1 MPVEGEVIMAGDCQ
15 YYALKKLTNP
25 AQLMQTAKHNLR
37 EYLAELGAGSHIDA
51 GKIQNNLVLAGA
63 ATARGVVDM
72 HRETLQAI
80 EISKLRKDAVLAVEC
95 VISLP
100 ASTAIELEPFF
111 RECLQWL
118 REYYDC
124 PVLSAVVHADEG
136 APHCHYLIMPLINGK
151 MNGSDLVGNR
161 AKLRQVQTDF
171 HKAIGDKYGLKHNGG
186 LKLSKRLR
194 EAAAK
199 RVLQVLCDDPLAL
212 SLPNVRLTL
221 CDLIAGNPAP
231 ICDALGLEL
240 ETKQPQSLV
249 ALMTRPVSDS

>member
-1 MPVEGEVIMAGDCQ
+1 MAGDVQ
-15 YYALKKLTNP
+15 YFALKKLNSP
-25 AQLMQTAKHNLR
+25 AKLMQAAKHNLR

-63 ATARGVVDM
+63 ETARGVIDM
-72 HRETLQAI
+72 HRETLQACC
-80 EISKLRKDAVLAVEC
+80 ERVKLRKDAVLAVEC

-100 ASTAIELEPFF
+100 VSTAIELEPFF

-124 PVLSAVVHADEG
+124 PVISAVVHVDE
-136 APHCHYLIMPLINGK
+136 ATPHCHYLIMPLIDRK
-151 MNGSDLVGNR
+151 MQGSGFMGNR
-161 AKLRQVQTDF
+161 AKLRQVQADF

-194 EAAAK
+194 DTAARRA
-199 RVLQVLCDDPLAL
+199 VQVLCDDPLVL
-212 SLPNVRLTL
+212 LGLPNVRLAL

-240 ETKQPQSLV
+240 VVKPPQSLA
-249 ALMTRPVSDS
+249 ALMTKPVSNL